1 MPLAADFLT
10 AMEQFV
16 RLANLFF
23 DRMLQLH
30 GLSSTEVKLLL
41 FLSCH
46 PDCGLARDVVRL
58 RTLSKASVSRAVES
72 LRQKGYLACRP
83 DESDRRSVHLALT
96 PLAQEKVEAA
106 LRLQQEILDTLV
118 QGVSAEEYRTTVR
131 IMTQMYANGAKLLET
146 PGAPLSSSEAGP
158 TAGKVR

>member
-1 MPLAADFLT
+1 MTPVPITDFLSV
-10 AMEQFV
+10 MEQFV

-58 RTLSKASVSRAVES
+58 RTLSKASVSRRWNPSAE
-72 LRQKGYLACRP
+72 
-83 DESDRRSVHLALT
+83 
-96 PLAQEKVEAA
+96 
-106 LRLQQEILDTLV
+106 
-118 QGVSAEEYRTTVR
+118 GVSCLPPR
-131 IMTQMYANGAKLLET
+131 
-146 PGAPLSSSEAGP
+146 
-158 TAGKVR
+158 